1 MEPPQPSGD
10 VPLNVFDSVDAPGEI
25 KKFIQANAKNDPK
38 FQDLQTFLID
48 WINAELK
55 EEHIVVKS
63 VEEDLYDGLVL
74 HHLLKKIAGMKLEVE
89 EIALWASSQ
98 KRKLGVIMEA
108 ITQSLQLQETD
119 LKWSL
124 NEIHNKDLLCT
135 LHLIV
140 ALAQHFRP
148 DLELPA
154 NVGVEVIRVEPTRNG
169 MKTENVIEFITGSR
183 DGDAKSKPDAFDHLF
198 EQSPE
203 KVEDVKKAIVNFVN
217 KHLANLSLTVTDP
230 ESQFADGVIL
240 LLLIGQLEGYFMNL
254 GSFFLTPSTQEDKVH
269 NVSLALELLL
279 EGGIIQNPMD
289 PADIVNGDLKA
300 TLRLL
305 YSLFLRHKR
314 R

>member
-1 MEPPQPSGD
+1 MESLLPSAD
-10 VPLNVFDSVDAPGEI
+10 AQLSVFDSSDTPGEI
-25 KKFIQANAKNDPK
+25 KKYIQSNAKNDPR
-38 FQDLQTFLID
+38 FLELQTFLID
-48 WINAELK
+48 WINTELK

-63 VEEDLYDGLVL
+63 IEEDLYDGLVL
-74 HHLLKKIAGMKLEVE
+74 HHLLKTIAGMKLEVE
-89 EIALWASSQ
+89 EIALSANSQ
-98 KRKLGVIMEA
+98 KRKLGIIMEA
-108 ITQSLQLQETD
+108 ISQSLQLQETD
-119 LKWSL
+119 LKWSI

-154 NVGVEVIRVEPTRNG
+154 NVGVEVIRVEPNRSG
-169 MKTENVIEFITGSR
+169 IKTENVIEYITGSR

-198 EQSPE
+198 EQNPE
-203 KVEDVKKAIVNFVN
+203 KVEDVKKAIINFVN
-217 KHLANLSLTVTDP
+217 KHLVNLSLTVTEL

-254 GSFFLTPSTQEDKVH
+254 SSFFLTPGTQEDKVH
-269 NVSLALELLL
+269 NVSLALDLLL
-279 EGGIIQNPMD
+279 EGGIIENPIN

-305 YSLFLRHKR
+305 YGLFLRHKR